1 MRAKVI
7 EESRARPRNF
17 TPPVADVGP
26 ITIDAGF
33 EQNDA
38 SGEILAYR
46 VLYGEKIAVPA
57 PVLEHGEHDVLLPR
71 DSGEMS
77 RLPDRNCEWLVDHD
91 IASGTHRQLRER
103 RVRFV
108 GARDYDEVDI
118 RMRRERFWIGHDL
131 DIRKDARH
139 ISGTA
144 G

>member
-1 MRAKVI
+1 MRAEVI

-17 TPPVADVGP
+17 TPPVADVRP

-38 SGEILAYR
+38 SCEILAYR
-46 VLYGEKIAVPA
+46 VVDGEKIAVPA
-57 PVLEHGEHDVLLPR
+57 PVLEHGEHDVLLLR
-71 DSGEMS
+71 NSREMS
-77 RLPDRNCEWLVDHD
+77 RLLDRDCEWLVDHD
-91 IASGTHRQLRER
+91 VAAATHRQLRER
-103 RVRFV
+103 RVRFI
-108 GARDYDEVDI
+108 GARDYDEIDI
-118 RMRRERFWIGHDL
+118 RMRRENLGIGDDL

>member
-1 MRAKVI
+1 MRAEVV
-7 EESRARPRNF
+7 EESRARAGNF
-17 TPPVADVGP
+17 APAVTDFGP

-46 VLYGEKIAVPA
+46 VLDGEKIAVPA

-71 DSGEMS
+71 DGREVS
-77 RLPDRNCEWLVDHD
+77 RLLDRNCEWLVDHD

-103 RVRFV
+103 RVRF
-108 GARDYDEVDI
+108 R
-118 RMRRERFWIGHDL
+118 IGHDL

-139 ISGTA
+139 ISRTA